1 VGAPVFA
8 LTVKRGA
15 NWLPN
20 PETLWPSTYYRNAAG
35 QIVEFNALR
44 SDRVTG
50 EYPGDTISYGPWF
63 RTGQPQ
69 GYEGSV
75 TGGNEALRYFFAGGF
90 DRDEGAVT
98 YNWKNRLNTRAN
110 L

>member
-1 VGAPVFA
+1 MNIITKRGRMGAPVA
-8 LTVKRGA
+8 VLTVKRGA

-50 EYPGDTISYGPWF
+50 EYPGDTIVYGPWF
-63 RTGQPQ
+63 RTGSTARRR
-69 GYEGSV
+69 SV
-75 TGGNEALRYFFAGGF
+75 GHGWQRGAALLLRG
-90 DRDEGAVT
+90 
-98 YNWKNRLNTRAN
+98 RLRSR
-110 L
+110 